1 MQLVQRESN
10 DLSNW
15 SPFDQLMNLRKEL
28 NRLVDSPFPDL
39 AHGTEFFNG
48 WVPPLDLFED
58 KESLVAR
65 IELPGMKKEDI
76 DISLLDGT
84 LTVSGDRK
92 ETQNSGPAEEHRSE
106 RFHGRFSRSMAL
118 PKPVI
123 AEKTKATYKDGILT
137 ITLPKTEEAK
147 PKQIEVG

>member
-15 SPFDQLMNLRKEL
+15 TPFDQLMNLRKEL

-39 AHGTEFFNG
+39 ARATEFFNG
-48 WVPPLDLFED
+48 WAPPLDLYED
-58 KESLVAR
+58 KDSLVAR
-65 IELPGMKKEDI
+65 VELPGMKKEDI
-76 DISLLDGT
+76 EISLHDGM
-84 LTVSGDRK
+84 LTVSGERK
-92 ETQNSGPAEEHRSE
+92 ETRNSPSTEAHRSE
-106 RFHGRFSRSMAL
+106 RFHGRFSRSLAL

-123 AEKTKATYKDGILT
+123 AEKTKASYQEGILT
-137 ITLPKTEEAK
+137 ITLPKTEDAK